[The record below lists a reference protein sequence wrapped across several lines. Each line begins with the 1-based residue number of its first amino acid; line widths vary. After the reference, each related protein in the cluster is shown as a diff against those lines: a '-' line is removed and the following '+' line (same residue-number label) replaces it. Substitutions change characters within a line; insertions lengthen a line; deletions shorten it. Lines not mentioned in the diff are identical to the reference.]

1 MTPRSALARAP
12 HIHKFGGASLADATG
27 VQHAARIVV
36 SHRPTP
42 QVVVVSAMAGVT
54 DALLDCAMRASRGTA
69 GAKEV
74 RAAAAQLRARHV
86 EAARALVPRGAQ
98 LDELAAAIDA
108 AFAEL
113 EQLAGG
119 LGVLRELTPRTVD
132 YLVARGERLSAQ
144 LFAAGL
150 HAAGCPVAYVD
161 ATEVVQTDGTFGNA
175 SPDLA
180 RTVRSARRALGP
192 HLARGAV
199 PVVPGFLGAAPDGQ
213 VATLGRGGSDLT
225 ATLLARA
232 LGAREVSLW
241 KDVPGL
247 LTADPRIVPDARVVP
262 QVHLREAAELA
273 YYGAKVLHP
282 RALVPVLK
290 QNVAIRVRPF
300 AEPGSLGT
308 EISRRRTLEQY
319 PVKALSAIP
328 GQALLTVTGS
338 GMLGVPGIA
347 ARTFAAVHQEGI
359 SVSLITQA
367 SSEHSICFSVPEES
381 AQRAR
386 RSLEETFQREIARQ
400 EIDGV
405 EARTGLATLVV
416 VGLGMAETPGI
427 AARVF
432 AALAEAGI
440 NVIATAQGSS
450 ELNLSLVVDGKDAP
464 RAQRVVHAAF
474 QLAKIGGGAV
484 AQPERTD
491 VVLLGFGQIGR
502 ALAPMIAKVKR
513 DGLTLRIVGL
523 IDRSGL
529 VFDARGF
536 TPARLATLAAAKAK
550 GTPLTKAAGTQS
562 EARRAGATE
571 AVKFVAGHALANP
584 VLVDVTADDT
594 TEAVTAALSAGM
606 HVVLANKRPVTTDKR
621 RYDALRATAQA
632 HGRRLLHEATVG
644 AGLPIIDTYQ
654 KLVESGDRV
663 SKIEGCPSG
672 TLGYLFGEM
681 GRGASFSA
689 ALRGAIAKGYPEPDP
704 RDDLSGMDVARKAL
718 ILGRLL
724 GFAGGLENIAVESLV
739 PDGAD
744 RLPLDRFLKSLDE
757 YDAAWAK
764 RVAAARARGGVLRYR
779 AIVTRRRLRVGLVVV
794 DASSPM
800 ASLNGTDNQFIFTT
814 MRYKKNPLVIT
825 GPGAGP
831 AVTAGGILNDVLK
844 LAGA

>member
-1 MTPRSALARAP
+1 MTPRSALARTP

-654 KLVESGDRV
+654 
-663 SKIEGCPSG
+663 
-672 TLGYLFGEM
+672 
-681 GRGASFSA
+681 
-689 ALRGAIAKGYPEPDP
+689 
-704 RDDLSGMDVARKAL
+704 
-718 ILGRLL
+718 
-724 GFAGGLENIAVESLV
+724 
-739 PDGAD
+739 
-744 RLPLDRFLKSLDE
+744 
-757 YDAAWAK
+757 
-764 RVAAARARGGVLRYR
+764 
-779 AIVTRRRLRVGLVVV
+779 
-794 DASSPM
+794 
-800 ASLNGTDNQFIFTT
+800 
-814 MRYKKNPLVIT
+814 
-825 GPGAGP
+825 
-831 AVTAGGILNDVLK
+831 
-844 LAGA
+844 

>member
-1 MTPRSALARAP
+1 MAPASRARAP
-12 HIHKFGGASLADATG
+12 HVHKFGGASLADAPG
-27 VQHAARIVV
+27 VRRAVEIVLAY
-36 SHRPTP
+36 RPAP
-42 QVVVVSAMAGVT
+42 QVVVVSAMGGVT
-54 DALLDCAMRASRGTA
+54 DALL
-69 GAKEV
+69 
-74 RAAAAQLRARHV
+74 
-86 EAARALVPRGAQ
+86 EAARRATRGETSQVRATAETLRTQHAKAARTLVPRGGR
-98 LDELAAAIDA
+98 LDELLRHIDA
-108 AFAEL
+108 AFDEL
-113 EQLAGG
+113 KPLGGG
-119 LGVLRELTPRTVD
+119 LGILRELTPRTVD
-132 YLVARGERLSAQ
+132 YLVARGERLSA
-144 LFAAGL
+144 LVFAAAL
-150 HAAGCPVAYVD
+150 EALGCEVVYVD
-161 ATEVVQTDGTFGNA
+161 ATDVIQTDDTFGNA
-175 SPDLA
+175 SPDLR
-180 RTVRSARRALGP
+180 RTEQAARRVLSP
-192 HLARGAV
+192 LLARAAV
-199 PVVPGFLGAAPDGQ
+199 PVVPGFLGATPEGH

-225 ATLLARA
+225 ATLLARV

-262 QVHLREAAELA
+262 QVHVREAAELA

-282 RALVPVLK
+282 RALIPVLK
-290 QNVAIRVRPF
+290 RPVAIRIRPF
-300 AEPGSLGT
+300 ADPTSLGT

-328 GQALLTVTGS
+328 RQALLTVTGN

-347 ARTFAAVHQEGI
+347 ARTFAAVHQEEV
-359 SVSLITQA
+359 SVSLISQA

-381 AQRAR
+381 AKRAR
-386 RSLEETFQREIARQ
+386 KSLEETFAREIARQ

-405 EARTGLATLVV
+405 EIRTGLATLVV
-416 VGLGMAETPGI
+416 VGLGMAGTPGI

-432 AALAEAGI
+432 SALAEAGI

-450 ELNLSLVVDGKDAP
+450 ELNLSLVVDGRDAA

-474 QLAKIGGGAV
+474 QLSKIGGGAV

-513 DGLTLRIVGL
+513 QGLTLRIVGL
-523 IDRSGL
+523 IDRSGV
-529 VFDARGF
+529 VFDARGLS
-536 TPARLATLAAAKAK
+536 PRRLATLAAAKARR
-550 GTPLTKAAGTQS
+550 TPLARAPG
-562 EARRAGATE
+562 ARRAGAGD
-571 AVKFVAGHALANP
+571 AVTFIARHALANP
-584 VLVDVTADDT
+584 ILVDLTAADT
-594 TEAVTAALSAGM
+594 TETLKGALAAGM
-606 HVVLANKRPVTTDKR
+606 HVVLANKRPVAADR
-621 RYDALRATAQA
+621 RVYDELLAAA
-632 HGRRLLHEATVG
+632 HARGRRVLLEATVG

-663 SKIEGCPSG
+663 LKIEGCPSG

-681 GRGASFSA
+681 GRGARFSA

-724 GFAGGLENIAVESLV
+724 GFSGELGDIVVESLV
-739 PDGAD
+739 PDGAE
-744 RLPLDRFLKSLDE
+744 RLPLDAFIGSLERF
-757 YDAAWAK
+757 DAAWTK
-764 RVAAARARGGVLRYR
+764 RVEAARARRGVLRYR
-779 AIVTRRRLRVGLVVV
+779 AIVTRRRVRVGLVVV

-814 MRYKKNPLVIT
+814 VRYKKNPLVIT